1 MNELALLLPTNQI
14 YLDVAVNDIDELFH
28 LASSHFSSQNPQLH
42 IKSITECLQDRE
54 KLGSTGL
61 GVGVAIPHGRLK
73 GLKEPIISFYR
84 LLNGIDFKTSDQIAV
99 DILIFLLVPELA
111 TQKHL
116 DLLSEIAQ
124 ILADKLKRVQLREAN
139 TTVAL
144 RTVMAGQAN

>member
-1 MNELALLLPTNQI
+1 
-14 YLDVAVNDIDELFH
+14 

-99 DILIFLLVPELA
+99 DIVIFLLVPELA

-144 RTVMAGQAN
+144 RTIMVGQAN

>member
-1 MNELALLLPTNQI
+1 
-14 YLDVAVNDIDELFH
+14 
-28 LASSHFSSQNPQLH
+28 
-42 IKSITECLQDRE
+42 LQDRE

-99 DILIFLLVPELA
+99 DIVIFLLVPELA

-144 RTVMAGQAN
+144 RTVMVGQAN

>member
-14 YLDVAVNDIDELFH
+14 YLDVAVIVIDELFH

-99 DILIFLLVPELA
+99 DIVIFLLVPELA

-144 RTVMAGQAN
+144 RTVMVGQAN

>member
-1 MNELALLLPTNQI
+1 MSFQLLL
-14 YLDVAVNDIDELFH
+14 H
-28 LASSHFSSQNPQLH
+28 LASSHFSSQNAQLN

-99 DILIFLLVPELA
+99 DIVIFLLVPELA

>member
-28 LASSHFSSQNPQLH
+28 LASSHFSYQNAQLN
-42 IKSITECLQDRE
+42 IKGITECLQDRE

-99 DILIFLLVPELA
+99 DIVIFLLVPELA

-144 RTVMAGQAN
+144 RTVMVGQAN

>member
-14 YLDVAVNDIDELFH
+14 YLDVAVIDIDELFH

-84 LLNGIDFKTSDQIAV
+84 LLKGIDFKTSDQIAV
-99 DILIFLLVPELA
+99 DIVIFLLVPELA

>member
-1 MNELALLLPTNQI
+1 M
-14 YLDVAVNDIDELFH
+14 
-28 LASSHFSSQNPQLH
+28 ASSHFSSQNAQLN
-42 IKSITECLQDRE
+42 IKGITECLQDRE

-99 DILIFLLVPELA
+99 DIVIFLLVPELA

-144 RTVMAGQAN
+144 RTVMVGQAN

>member
-1 MNELALLLPTNQI
+1 MFILLNI
-14 YLDVAVNDIDELFH
+14 DIDELFH
-28 LASSHFSSQNPQLH
+28 LASSHFSSQNTQLN
-42 IKSITECLQDRE
+42 KQNITECLQDRE

-99 DILIFLLVPELA
+99 DIVIFLLVPELA